1 MKKYKNESLLQYI
14 KDIEQYP
21 ILSYKDSQE
30 LILRYKRGDVSV
42 KDKLIQGNLLRIIK
56 MANNFTDNEE
66 NLLELISIGNLNL
79 LEYIEEYDINN
90 NNNNNT
96 SFLFYARIMIF
107 RAMKEYINDKDF
119 AKDNFANFNDK
130 EIYISNGRERYRNIV
145 NNITYNYDEDITLKK
160 AEDKIFKEEFLEILE
175 LTKRPFLETSD
186 IDNKKYLTQ
195 VQFDIIMDLY
205 GLNGIE
211 KSAIELAKLR
221 EQSRSYINS
230 VRNVAF
236 AKLRRFKALEELC
249 NDMNIGIANPDI
261 KANVKLLE
269 KKK

>member
-30 LILRYKRGDVSV
+30 LIFSYKYGNEDA
-42 KDKLIQGNLLRIIK
+42 KDKLIQGNLNRIIK
-56 MANNFTDNEE
+56 IASNFTTDEE
-66 NLLELISIGNLNL
+66 ELLELISIGNLRL
-79 LEYIEEYDINN
+79 LEYIDEYDLSNKCLFINASTSVIYKKMSSYMESKLSN
-90 NNNNNT
+90 ND
-96 SFLFYARIMIF
+96 
-107 RAMKEYINDKDF
+107 NDFTFDDF
-119 AKDNFANFNDK
+119 ERYVDK
-130 EIYISNGRERYRNIV
+130 GKERYRNIV
-145 NNITYNYDEDITLKK
+145 NNVTYNYDEDITLKK
-160 AEDKIFKEEFLEILE
+160 VEDKIFKEEFLEILE
-175 LTKRPFLETSD
+175 LTKRPFLATSD

-195 VQFDIIMDLY
+195 IQFDIIMDLY
-205 GLNGIE
+205 GLNGND
-211 KSAIELAKLR
+211 KSAIELAKQK

-249 NDMNIGIANPDI
+249 NDMNIGIANQNI